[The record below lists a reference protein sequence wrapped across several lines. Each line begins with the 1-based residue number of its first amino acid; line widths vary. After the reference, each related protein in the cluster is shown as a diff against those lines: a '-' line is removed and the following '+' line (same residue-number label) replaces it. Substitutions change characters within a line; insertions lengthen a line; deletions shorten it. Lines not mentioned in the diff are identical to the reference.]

1 MKPETADRKDP
12 VWVADI
18 VSKRIVYAV
27 SGMEQV
33 QVRKNLV
40 YKTGDNEELHAD
52 IYLPPGMTQDE
63 RRPAVFFIHGGSLPR
78 TLLTPPK
85 EWGTF
90 ISYGQLAAVSG
101 FVGVTFNHR
110 FYGIEEKDFEQS
122 VGDVTDAIA
131 YVRNHAGPL
140 NVDPQRI
147 CLWAFSG
154 GGPHLVAG
162 LREPLDYIRC
172 VVSYYAVLDLG
183 VMPRGAGFPG
193 FSREHVA
200 RYSPARC
207 LSKSRPYIPPV
218 FIARAGL
225 DNPYLNISVGEFV
238 SRAFNY
244 GVTIEVQ
251 NHASG
256 RHSFDILDDD
266 TRSREII
273 ARTIEFMK
281 SNLFGDRLNDSRL
294 AQMLSRAS
302 RLLQKGDI
310 EGASSLC
317 QALREDKSVSRE
329 RLDRVFSESSLIG
342 AGQLLMNQG
351 NTKEAVAVFEWVAQE
366 HPNSPGAC
374 DSLGAAYEAEG
385 RTKDATQISEKGL
398 HLLKNAPGLSEVHV
412 GAIRRSIESRLKRLS
427 GESM

>member
-1 MKPETADRKDP
+1 MNLETADRKDP

-18 VSKRIVYAV
+18 ASKRIVYAV
-27 SGMEQV
+27 SGMEHV

-40 YKTGDNEELHAD
+40 YKTAGDEELHAD
-52 IYLPPGMTQDE
+52 IYLPPGVTQDE
-63 RRPAVFFIHGGSLPR
+63 RRPVVFFIHGGSLPR
-78 TLLTPPK
+78 NLLTPPK

-90 ISYGQLAAVSG
+90 VSYGQLAAVSG

-110 FYGIEEKDFEQS
+110 FYGIEEEVFGQS

-140 NVDPQRI
+140 NADPQKI

-162 LREPLDYIRC
+162 LRESIDYIRC
-172 VVSYYAVLDLG
+172 IVSYYAVLDVG
-183 VMPRGAGFPG
+183 VIPRGPGFPG
-193 FSREHVA
+193 FSREQVA
-200 RYSPARC
+200 RYSPSRC
-207 LSKSRPYIPPV
+207 LSKARPHIPPV

-225 DNPYLNISVGEFV
+225 DNPYLNMSVDDFV
-238 SRAFNY
+238 SKAFKY

-251 NHASG
+251 NHPSG

-266 TRSREII
+266 ARSREII
-273 ARTIEFMK
+273 ARTIEFIK

-294 AQMLSRAS
+294 AQMLSRAN
-302 RLLQKGDI
+302 RLLQKGHI
-310 EGASSLC
+310 EGARSLC
-317 QALREDKSVSRE
+317 QALRTEKSVSRD
-329 RLDRVFSESSLIG
+329 RLDRVFSESALIG
-342 AGQLLMNQG
+342 AGQLLMNHG
-351 NTKEAVAVFEWVAQE
+351 NSKEAAAIFEWVAQE

-385 RTKDATQISEKGL
+385 RTRDAIQVCEKGL
-398 HLLKNAPGLSEVHV
+398 QLLKNAPGLSELHIS
-412 GAIRRSIESRLKRLS
+412 AIRESIESRLKRLS
-427 GESM
+427 GSK